1 MDDPLWG
8 IILPNET
15 LGLHSKTCSISVDL
29 RHNLI
34 QLFATG
40 MSMMH
45 PKVDVTLAA
54 GIASNQDLELPSMEN
69 T

>member
-15 LGLHSKTCSISVDL
+15 LGLRSKTCSISVDL

-54 GIASNQDLELPSMEN
+54 RIASNQDLELPSMEN

>member
-8 IILPNET
+8 IISSNKT
-15 LGLHSKTCSISVDL
+15 LSLYRKTCSISVDL

-34 QLFATG
+34 QLFAAG

-45 PKVDVTLAA
+45 PRLTSLW
-54 GIASNQDLELPSMEN
+54 LPG
-69 T
+69 